1 MGEMKKLR
9 HLLIPITNRLEETA
23 LAERLD
29 KTEDDQSVSLPNYG
43 LWSQCRQWGVGG
55 VSPSLHVC
63 LVAVIAEVS
72 ARKHRSWAPGPW
84 KPARQRSSEKD
95 PLTGL
100 SGGAGAAGNSHRWQL
115 WSGLEHCTVGNLKT
129 ELSCLLGVS
138 PHCGRSQSPWRL
150 VQLPRNSMNGRTR
163 SQSQGY

>member
-1 MGEMKKLR
+1 MGKMKKLR
-9 HLLIPITNRLEETA
+9 HHLIPITNRLEETA
-23 LAERLD
+23 LTERLD

-43 LWSQCRQWGVGG
+43 LWSQCRQWMGEG
-55 VSPSLHVC
+55 VSPSLHMC

-72 ARKHRSWAPGPW
+72 ARKHHSWAPGPW

-100 SGGAGAAGNSHRWQL
+100 SGGAGAAGNSHLRQL
-115 WSGLEHCTVGNLKT
+115 WSGLEHCTAEKRAV
-129 ELSCLLGVS
+129 LSPGCE

-150 VQLPRNSMNGRTR
+150 VQLPRNSKNGRTR